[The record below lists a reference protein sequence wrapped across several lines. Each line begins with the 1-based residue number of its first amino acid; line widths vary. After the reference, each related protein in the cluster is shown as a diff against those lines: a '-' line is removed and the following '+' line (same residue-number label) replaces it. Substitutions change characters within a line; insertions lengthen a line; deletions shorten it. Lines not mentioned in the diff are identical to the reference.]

1 MHQSLDEAVNEFL
14 MIRGSDTDDTKH
26 PPGHHNNNNN
36 NEPLPQNDLER
47 LPFLVQQRSY
57 MDALLTTRLLLEG
70 SSSHYTT
77 LFDALKNLYPHNS
90 SSSSS
95 NNHHNHHHPTNNN
108 NNNNATATAIEL
120 ALDTHKQD
128 LVTIMTIHIISLMK
142 LQLWT
147 ELTAELEAWTFCCHH
162 RALHESVAS
171 SSSSLHDTTPLSSW
185 IPWDFHILAASTLP
199 DRHSFSTTCSVSGDG
214 TPLSSPLDRCDA
226 LDRIRHAII
235 ARSAKDTNDDNN
247 DTTVINNTATLLL
260 KVENTLHNV
269 YLHRKDYRMALQCI
283 DRMIE
288 LIPMAVTEDLSQL
301 PLLDGNDER
310 LRRILSATYQSEY
323 WSRQGRILLQ
333 LGVLDAA
340 DVIFDQTKDL
350 VRRQSRDDETD
361 APAVVMMLLR
371 RVMNAQVASN
381 DGLMK
386 FSRGKFEEALESF
399 HTVNQELRSIHH
411 NHSSETPAPL
421 RLLESIRSNL
431 YCETTNNMALCALYT
446 CRLHEGIQL
455 LESLIRDDVRA
466 HLNERVT
473 LNLCTMYEL
482 AMDASAA
489 MRKKKILQ
497 CLATRFVIQDI
508 PAECFRIG

>member
-1 MHQSLDEAVNEFL
+1 
-14 MIRGSDTDDTKH
+14 
-26 PPGHHNNNNN
+26 
-36 NEPLPQNDLER
+36 
-47 LPFLVQQRSY
+47 
-57 MDALLTTRLLLEG
+57 
-70 SSSHYTT
+70 
-77 LFDALKNLYPHNS
+77 
-90 SSSSS
+90 
-95 NNHHNHHHPTNNN
+95 
-108 NNNNATATAIEL
+108 
-120 ALDTHKQD
+120 
-128 LVTIMTIHIISLMK
+128 
-142 LQLWT
+142 
-147 ELTAELEAWTFCCHH
+147 
-162 RALHESVAS
+162 
-171 SSSSLHDTTPLSSW
+171 
-185 IPWDFHILAASTLP
+185 
-199 DRHSFSTTCSVSGDG
+199 
-214 TPLSSPLDRCDA
+214 
-226 LDRIRHAII
+226 
-235 ARSAKDTNDDNN
+235 
-247 DTTVINNTATLLL
+247 
-260 KVENTLHNV
+260 
-269 YLHRKDYRMALQCI
+269 MALQCI

-301 PLLDGNDER
+301 PLLDHNDER

-386 FSRGKFEEALESF
+386 FSRGKFDEALESF
-399 HTVNQELRSIHH
+399 HTVVQELRSIHH

-497 CLATRFVIQDI
+497 CLATRFVVQDI